1 MVTNLHI
8 LCRNL
13 AKNAIGN
20 DIITKLPRY
29 TQKEGA
35 FRIKMRSKIALE
47 RAEPDTAQNLLNSV
61 PAHKAASAP
70 PPMSAVRAPYHVRLA

>member
-13 AKNAIGN
+13 AKNAICN
-20 DIITKLPRY
+20 DIVTKLPRY
-29 TQKEGA
+29 TQKAGA
-35 FRIKMRSKIALE
+35 FRIKMRSKIAFE

-61 PAHKAASAP
+61 RGMHKNCASAASCTELPA
-70 PPMSAVRAPYHVRLA
+70 